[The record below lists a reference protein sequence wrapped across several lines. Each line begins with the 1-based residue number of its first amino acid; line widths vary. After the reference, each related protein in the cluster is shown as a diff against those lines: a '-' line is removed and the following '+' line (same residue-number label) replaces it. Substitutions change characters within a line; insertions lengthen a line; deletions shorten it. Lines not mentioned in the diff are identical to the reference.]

1 MFYYLVV
8 INIITFFVYILDKY
22 FAIKNKRRI
31 SEYHLL
37 TLSIFGGAF
46 LGLISMYLVRHKTRK
61 YKFLIINLFSII
73 LWFFLLMKWLNDI
86 L

>member
-1 MFYYLVV
+1 MYYYLIM
-8 INIITFFVYILDKY
+8 INIIAFIAYIVDKWL
-22 FAIKNKRRI
+22 AIRNKRRI

-61 YKFLIINLFSII
+61 YKFLIINILSII
-73 LWFFLLMKWLNDI
+73 LWFFLLIK
-86 L
+86 